1 MPVNKKSKDS
11 LLNALTHMGRREEAG
26 IVVKTML
33 CLIGC
38 LERWDKQHGKVIYR
52 FCCILLG
59 ILNHLGCEIDG
70 IIDFLKTYYP
80 ENECILVGC
89 RADPGISYECCE
101 YDVIVLNGN
110 GEIKNTPKKD
120 KKKCGFYDL
129 DNKKLEVLFLD
140 KESFFQNRDVGL
152 LNYVSLTNSTLKSNL
167 EALFE
172 KKKRYGQKNIGV
184 LAKRRSMQFALC
196 CTKVNKQVLRN
207 VFNPNLCSI
216 YLKMMSFSLLV
227 LLVQLLCNE
236 SPKPTHLKYQM
247 NAMKE
252 KNMKIKEHVDTLSEY
267 LELDR
272 SNVSTI
278 TRSEKSLIF
287 LMKHTERHNHEVEIF
302 KTKVDFFNKKS
313 MYVDGNLLVQSFVKK
328 HNFDE
333 SYIKN
338 YGKIINRI
346 LDVQIKE
353 KTVLLKELEMLF
365 NINKGV
371 AKNNY

>member
-1 MPVNKKSKDS
+1 
-11 LLNALTHMGRREEAG
+11 
-26 IVVKTML
+26 
-33 CLIGC
+33 
-38 LERWDKQHGKVIYR
+38 
-52 FCCILLG
+52 
-59 ILNHLGCEIDG
+59 
-70 IIDFLKTYYP
+70 
-80 ENECILVGC
+80 
-89 RADPGISYECCE
+89 
-101 YDVIVLNGN
+101 
-110 GEIKNTPKKD
+110 
-120 KKKCGFYDL
+120 
-129 DNKKLEVLFLD
+129 
-140 KESFFQNRDVGL
+140 
-152 LNYVSLTNSTLKSNL
+152 
-167 EALFE
+167 
-172 KKKRYGQKNIGV
+172 
-184 LAKRRSMQFALC
+184 MQFALC

-216 YLKMMSFSLLV
+216 YLKMMSFSLLG
-227 LLVQLLCNE
+227 LLVQLFCNE
-236 SPKPTHLKYQM
+236 VPKPTHLKYQM

-287 LMKHTERHNHEVEIF
+287 LMKHTERHNHEVELF

-313 MYVDGNLLVQSFVKK
+313 MYVDGNLLVHSFVKK

-338 YGKIINRI
+338 YSKIINRI

-365 NINKGV
+365 NINKSV